1 MGENQAKPSKNDI
14 PLSSKRFTIL
24 YEHPIAV
31 ALLEFERVL
40 DIVIEEIVGWS
51 KKEGRPFK
59 RGGLFGV
66 PKAWLRV
73 VEEQS
78 RLTLHFH
85 MLIWFYGHES
95 IEDQLDAALKLDEN
109 ERDVNSPPFHGF
121 HSNNQVKKI

>member
-59 RGGLFGV
+59 RGGLFSV
-66 PKAWLRV
+66 PKAWLRI

-78 RLTLHFH
+78 RHLVSLYT
-85 MLIWFYGHES
+85 S
-95 IEDQLDAALKLDEN
+95 TC
-109 ERDVNSPPFHGF
+109 
-121 HSNNQVKKI
+121 